1 MFFTFNESM
10 YKFGKAEQKIK
21 IIIPPYMK
29 GMGESI
35 TMNLDKE
42 HFYTDEMTLD
52 YMVSNFIK
60 DFSKHPKFHKYN

>member
-21 IIIPPYMK
+21 IVIPPYMK

-35 TMNLDKE
+35 TMNLEKE
-42 HFYTDEMTLD
+42 AFYANDMTLD
-52 YMVSNFIK
+52 FMVKNFLK
-60 DFSKHPKFHKYN
+60 DYSKHPKFHKYN

>member
-21 IIIPPYMK
+21 IVIPPYMK

-35 TMNLDKE
+35 IMNLDKE
-42 HFYTDEMTLD
+42 AFYANDMTLD
-52 YMVSNFIK
+52 YMVSNFLK
-60 DFSKHPKFHKYN
+60 DYSKHKKFHTYN

>member
-21 IIIPPYMK
+21 IVIPPYMK
-29 GMGESI
+29 GMNESL

-42 HFYTDEMTLD
+42 NFYANEMTLD
-52 YMVSNFIK
+52 YMVSNFLK
-60 DFSKHPKFHKYN
+60 DFEKHPKF